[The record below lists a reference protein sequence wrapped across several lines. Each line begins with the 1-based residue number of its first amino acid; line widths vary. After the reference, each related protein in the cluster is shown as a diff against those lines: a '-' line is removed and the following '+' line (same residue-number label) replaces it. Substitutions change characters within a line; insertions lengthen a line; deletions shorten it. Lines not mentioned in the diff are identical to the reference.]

1 VLRTAA
7 VLSIAL
13 VLVAGVYCGGQKAD
27 QTKTETTEQIAPMP
41 DEALQKLTEEELA
54 KFVAAIPAA
63 SAALKAANYTAV
75 QPSEDDQVAVALS
88 KMVDGMKD
96 VAGLNDALV
105 KAGTSWDEFRGT
117 MLRVMAAS
125 AALSADMAGEMA
137 AQFAA
142 DTTAEAKE
150 MVKKIDAL
158 KAACAN
164 VPAENKEMVK
174 TRGQDLQ
181 GLSQLTQ

>member
-1 VLRTAA
+1 MLRTAA

-13 VLVAGVYCGGQKAD
+13 VLVAGVYCGGQKAEP
-27 QTKTETTEQIAPMP
+27 QAQTTEQIAQMP
-41 DEALQKLTEEELA
+41 DEALQKLTEEELT
-54 KFVAAIPAA
+54 KFVAAIPVA

-75 QPSEDDQVAVALS
+75 QPSEDDQVAVALT

-105 KAGTSWDEFRGT
+105 GAGTNWDEFRGT

-137 AQFAA
+137 AQFAS

-164 VPAENKEMVK
+164 VPAENKEMIK
-174 TRGQDLQ
+174 ARGQDLQ
-181 GLSQLTQ
+181 GLAELTQ